1 MIPSDSTKELAS
13 PERSGIGGPTKLWLC
28 GCTAVRCGFFEVQ
41 DDGNIHI
48 ISYNHMDKYSI
59 YIYIYTYT

>member
-1 MIPSDSTKELAS
+1 MIPSDSPNQKSTKELAS

-28 GCTAVRCGFFEVQ
+28 GCTAVRCGFFELQ

-48 ISYNHMDKYSI
+48 IIWINTV
-59 YIYIYTYT
+59 YIYT